1 MHLPQLY
8 PSGGI
13 MNEQDLQDL
22 LDALDMAIAVIPKER
37 QAVAWKLARAKES
50 VFEAMKDLQK

>member
-1 MHLPQLY
+1 
-8 PSGGI
+8 

-22 LDALDMAIAVIPKER
+22 LDALDMAIAVIPKEH

-50 VFEAMKDLQK
+50 VFDAMKDLQK